1 MNDVRKDWGNMIK
14 NKCAS
19 HRRFSVGS
27 AVLLWMLTFGSGIC
41 AAALTEAEKE
51 DIGRS
56 VTTLFRAT
64 RAVIS
69 QNQKKINNPNKGD
82 KELTGD
88 VVIKKAQENYKKLS
102 GTESESTISE
112 NPGYKQ
118 IKRDVIDSFKKATS
132 EVMTNAQ
139 PLINKRGLGFKRFLP
154 AIFARHVA
162 DSFNRI
168 MKGGAF
174 IKLTAPRN
182 FIRNRTNRPDSWEN
196 NVIEKHFKKSNYLK
210 DKPHTEETAHKGK
223 PGFRFIIPEYY
234 SKSCLK
240 CHGEPKGSIDIAG
253 GKKEGG
259 KLGELAGAVSFVLYL
274 Q

>member
-1 MNDVRKDWGNMIK
+1 VNNVREDWGNMLK

-19 HRRFSVGS
+19 HYRFSVGS
-27 AVLLWMLTFGSGIC
+27 AVLLWMLIFGPGIY
-41 AAALTEAEKE
+41 AAEALTEAQK
-51 DIGRS
+51 DDVGRS
-56 VTTLFRAT
+56 VTKLFRAT

-69 QNQKKINNPNKGD
+69 QNQKLINDPNTGD
-82 KELTGD
+82 KGLTGE
-88 VVIKKAQENYKKLS
+88 VVIRKAWENYNKLS
-102 GTESESTISE
+102 NKRPKDIAS
-112 NPGYKQ
+112 NPDKDEI
-118 IKRDVIDSFKKATS
+118 IKSFEEAID

-168 MKGGAF
+168 MKGKAF

-196 NVIEKHFKKSNYLK
+196 SVIENFFKKDNYPK
-210 DKPHTEETAHKGK
+210 DKAYTEQTSHKGR

-259 KLGELAGAVSFVLYL
+259 KLGELAGAVSFVLY
-274 Q
+274 QQ

>member
-1 MNDVRKDWGNMIK
+1 MNKVRKDWGNMLK
-14 NKCAS
+14 NKFAPR
-19 HRRFSVGS
+19 RRFSVCS
-27 AVLLWMLTFGSGIC
+27 AVLLWMFAFGSGVSS
-41 AAALTEAEKE
+41 AALTEAQKD
-51 DIGRS
+51 DIGSS
-56 VTTLFRAT
+56 VTKLFRAT

-69 QNQKKINNPNKGD
+69 QNQKLINDPNIGD
-82 KELTGD
+82 KGLTGET
-88 VVIKKAQENYKKLS
+88 VTKKAWENYNKLS
-102 GTESESTISE
+102 NKESMDISL
-112 NPGYKQ
+112 NPFKGEI
-118 IKRDVIDSFKKATS
+118 IKAFEQATN

-168 MKGGAF
+168 MKGRAF

-196 NVIEKHFKKSNYLK
+196 NVIENVFKKNNYPK
-210 DKPHTEETAHKGK
+210 DKPYTEETSHKGK
-223 PGFRFIIPEYY
+223 SGFRFIIPEYY
-234 SKSCLK
+234 SQSCLK

-259 KLGELAGAVSFVLYL
+259 KLGELAGAVSFVLY
-274 Q
+274 QQ

>member
-1 MNDVRKDWGNMIK
+1 MNDVRKDWGNMLK
-14 NKCAS
+14 NKFAS

-41 AAALTEAEKE
+41 AAALTEAEKD

-56 VTTLFRAT
+56 VTKLFRAT

-69 QNQKKINNPNKGD
+69 QNQKLINDPNTGNKG
-82 KELTGD
+82 LTGD
-88 VVIKKAQENYKKLS
+88 VVIKKAWENYNKLS
-102 GTESESTISE
+102 NTKSMDVAL
-112 NPGYKQ
+112 NPYKGEI
-118 IKRDVIDSFKKATS
+118 IKSFEEAIRD
-132 EVMTNAQ
+132 VMTNAQ
-139 PLINKRGLGFKRFLP
+139 PLINKRGLKFKRFLP

-168 MKGGAF
+168 MKGKAF

-196 NVIEKHFKKSNYLK
+196 NVIENFFKKDNYPK
-210 DKPHTEETAHKGK
+210 DKPHTEETSHKGK

-259 KLGELAGAVSFVLYL
+259 KLGELAGAVSFVLYM

>member
-1 MNDVRKDWGNMIK
+1 MNKVRKDWGNMYK
-14 NKCAS
+14 NKFAS

-27 AVLLWMLTFGSGIC
+27 AVLLWMLTFGSGVSS
-41 AAALTEAEKE
+41 ADLTEVQKD

-56 VTTLFRAT
+56 VTKLFRAT

-69 QNQKKINNPNKGD
+69 QHQKLINDPNTGD
-82 KELTGD
+82 KKLTGD
-88 VVIKKAQENYKKLS
+88 VVVKKARDIYNKLS
-102 GTESESTISE
+102 NEKSMPIDL
-112 NPGYKQ
+112 NPFKGEI
-118 IKRDVIDSFKKATS
+118 IKAFEQATS

-168 MKGGAF
+168 MKGRAF

-196 NVIEKHFKKSNYLK
+196 NVIENHFKKSNYPK
-210 DKPHTEETAHKGK
+210 DKPYKEETSHKGK

-240 CHGEPKGSIDIAG
+240 CHGEPKGAIDVAG

-259 KLGELAGAVSFVLYL
+259 KLGELAGAVSFVLY
-274 Q
+274 QR